1 MCHTFA
7 LRVTHQTLHSCQHL
21 VLAALFIVGLVLT
34 LAINPASAQRHKTS
48 ALAAMPELFTANAIH
63 HTMLTSIVTNEPLLR
78 DMRHHPFLQEDHNVN
93 TTAPYACKNDTVF
106 VCYDYR
112 RGQSVVPFTRLF
124 LPDLPGMKKEGMTIK
139 RDKILV
145 RYSF

>member
-1 MCHTFA
+1 MVC
-7 LRVTHQTLHSCQHL
+7 LLLC
-21 VLAALFIVGLVLT
+21 
-34 LAINPASAQRHKTS
+34 INPVMAQRHKTS
-48 ALAAMPELFTANAIH
+48 PLATSHIAAMPQSFTANAIH
-63 HTMLTSIVTNEPLLR
+63 HTMLTSIVTNEPLL
-78 DMRHHPFLQEDHNVN
+78 QERTFTQLEYIGNK
-93 TTAPYACKNDTVF
+93 TAPYACKNDSAF

-139 RDKILV
+139 RDKVLV

>member
-1 MCHTFA
+1 MVC
-7 LRVTHQTLHSCQHL
+7 LLLC
-21 VLAALFIVGLVLT
+21 
-34 LAINPASAQRHKTS
+34 INPAWAQRHKTS
-48 ALAAMPELFTANAIH
+48 PLVAMPQSFTANAIH
-63 HTMLTSIVTNEPLLR
+63 HTMLTSIVTNEPLL
-78 DMRHHPFLQEDHNVN
+78 QERTFTQLEYIGNKTV
-93 TTAPYACKNDTVF
+93 PYACKNDSAF

-139 RDKILV
+139 RDKVLV